1 MTYAYT
7 RIGVLLPTLANMW
20 FFFRS
25 SNKDNRHQKRVH
37 ISMEEKWWNSEE
49 TDHATADDSG
59 SDMNDELLRPQPD
72 KDFTSDPASVV
83 LILAILLFFGLPGII
98 IGGGGIGFFVHLDN
112 GS

>member
-1 MTYAYT
+1 MHTQGSFVTNNTSEHGA
-7 RIGVLLPTLANMW
+7 I
-20 FFFRS
+20 FFRS

-83 LILAILLFFGLPGII
+83 LILAILLFFGLPWGLLSE
-98 IGGGGIGFFVHLDN
+98 GAVSLLCT
-112 GS
+112 SR